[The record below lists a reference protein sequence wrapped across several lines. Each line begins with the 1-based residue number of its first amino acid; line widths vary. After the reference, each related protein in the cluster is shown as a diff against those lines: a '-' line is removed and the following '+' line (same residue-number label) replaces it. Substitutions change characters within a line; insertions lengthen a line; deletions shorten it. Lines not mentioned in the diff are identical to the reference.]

1 MTAPVAAGPTGGL
14 PSASA
19 AAARVAELQ
28 ALIARVERGA
38 GTPHASFGAELASAS
53 ATAGTAGA
61 AMAGAS
67 SLPTTAPPATGLATT
82 GAGAPGVAPTGT
94 AMPFGSLPPS
104 TPFAAQIEA
113 AAGRHGIDPALL
125 AGLIKAE
132 SNFDPSAGSPA
143 GAQGLTQLMP
153 GTARSLGV
161 TDPLD
166 PEQSIE
172 GGARYL
178 SEQLRAFGGNAELA
192 LAAYNA
198 GPGAVEQHG
207 GIPPYPETQAY
218 VTRVLGYAAELGSA
232 GPGGG
237 W

>member
-1 MTAPVAAGPTGGL
+1 MTSPVSALPAANGA
-14 PSASA
+14 ASA

-28 ALIARVERGA
+28 ALIARVERG

-53 ATAGTAGA
+53 AVSGSAAP

-67 SLPTTAPPATGLATT
+67 SLPATMALPSGSDATGL
-82 GAGAPGVAPTGT
+82 GPAPGIGPTGT
-94 AMPFGSLPPS
+94 TPFGGPLSPS

-113 AAGRHGIDPALL
+113 AAARHGIDPALL

-132 SNFDPSAGSPA
+132 SNFDPNAGSPA

-153 GTARSLGV
+153 ETARGLGV
-161 TDPLD
+161 TDPFD

-178 SEQLRAFGGNAELA
+178 SEQLRAFDGNAELA

-218 VTRVLGYAAELGSA
+218 VTKVLGYASELSSA
-232 GPGGG
+232 GG

>member
-1 MTAPVAAGPTGGL
+1 
-14 PSASA
+14 
-19 AAARVAELQ
+19 VAELQ
-28 ALIARVERGA
+28 ALIARVERGG
-38 GTPHASFGAELASAS
+38 GTPHASFGAELATAS
-53 ATAGTAGA
+53 ATAAAPGS

-67 SLPTTAPPATGLATT
+67 SLPTAAPMA
-82 GAGAPGVAPTGT
+82 GAGAPGIVPTAPG
-94 AMPFGSLPPS
+94 APIPGGSLSPS

-113 AAGRHGIDPALL
+113 AAARHGVDPALL

-132 SNFDPSAGSPA
+132 SNFDPNAGSSA

-153 GTARSLGV
+153 ETARGLGV
-161 TDPLD
+161 TDPFD

-178 SEQLRAFGGNAELA
+178 SEQLRAFDGNAELA

-218 VTRVLGYAAELGSA
+218 VTKVLGYATELGSA
-232 GPGGG
+232 GTTGG

>member
-1 MTAPVAAGPTGGL
+1 MTAPTGAAPSNGL
-14 PSASA
+14 QSASA

-28 ALIARVERGA
+28 ALIARVERGG

-53 ATAGTAGA
+53 AVSGSAAP
-61 AMAGAS
+61 AMATASAS
-67 SLPTTAPPATGLATT
+67 SLPPAPPLAAAGTPGVGTTAP
-82 GAGAPGVAPTGT
+82 GAPIPGGT
-94 AMPFGSLPPS
+94 LPPS

-113 AAGRHGIDPALL
+113 AAARHGIDPTLL

-153 GTARSLGV
+153 ETARGLGV
-161 TDPLD
+161 TDPFD

-178 SEQLRAFGGNAELA
+178 SEQLRAFDGNAELA

-207 GIPPYPETQAY
+207 GVPPFPETQAY
-218 VTRVLGYAAELGSA
+218 VTRVLGYASELGSA
-232 GPGGG
+232 GTTGG